1 MTDRPRRL
9 LVRHPVAVD
18 TVVAIVLLL
27 IGETAVATAR
37 PGALHAVSTAVA
49 VLLLAAAVA
58 VRRPWPVPAAG
69 LVLAAVV
76 LDRVTGG
83 NLSRAG
89 IGWAAV
95 ILVGY
100 SAGAHAGR
108 RQGPIVLALLLASM
122 TIVYASVA
130 GQRGTAPSEWA
141 WELGFAIAPYGVGRL
156 LRARRR
162 LAAEL
167 EDRALALTHEREQRE
182 HLAVGVE
189 RARIARELHDVA
201 AHSLSVMVVQAGA
214 ARSVL
219 DAAPE
224 VAATALEEIATT
236 GRHTV
241 AELRRL
247 LAFLDTDDPSSLG
260 GVSRIGD
267 LVAQARQAGLPV
279 EVQITGTARRLPS
292 SVDLATYRVIQ
303 EGLTNALKHAAG
315 ARTQVLVAYEEA
327 AVRVE
332 VSDDGQPRI
341 RHPLS
346 ASGAGQ
352 GLQGMRER
360 VEMAGG
366 ELTAGPCPNGGWV
379 LTAHLPLDRQS
390 PAVSEGPARM
400 VV

>member
-1 MTDRPRRL
+1 ML
-9 LVRHPVAVD
+9 
-18 TVVAIVLLL
+18 
-27 IGETAVATAR
+27 TAVI
-37 PGALHAVSTAVA
+37 V
-49 VLLLAAAVA
+49 
-58 VRRPWPVPAAG
+58 
-69 LVLAAVV
+69 
-76 LDRVTGG
+76 DRVVGG

-100 SAGAHAGR
+100 AAGAHAGP
-108 RQGPIVLALLLASM
+108 RQGQLVLGLLLASM
-122 TIVYASVA
+122 TIVYVGVL
-130 GQRGTAPSEWA
+130 GQKGTAPSEWL
-141 WELGFAIAPYGVGRL
+141 WELGFAVAPYGVGRL

-162 LAAEL
+162 LHAEL

-182 HLAVGVE
+182 RLAVGVE

-219 DAAPE
+219 DSAPE
-224 VAATALEEIATT
+224 VAATAFEEIATT
-236 GRHTV
+236 GRHTI
-241 AELRRL
+241 ADLRRL
-247 LAFLDTDDPSSLG
+247 LGFLGTEDAASLG

-292 SVDLATYRVIQ
+292 SVDLAAYRVIQ

-315 ARTQVLVAYEEA
+315 ARTQVLVAYEHA

-346 ASGAGQ
+346 TSGAGQ
-352 GLQGMRER
+352 GLRGMRER

-366 ELTAGPCPNGGWV
+366 ELSTAPRPDGGWAV
-379 LTAHLPLDRQS
+379 TARLPLDEQARTVSAQ
-390 PAVSEGPARM
+390 PAGLLT
-400 VV
+400 

>member
-37 PGALHAVSTAVA
+37 PGASHAVSTAVA
-49 VLLLAAAVA
+49 VLLVATAVA
-58 VRRPWPVPAAG
+58 VRRPWPVAAAG

-76 LDRVTGG
+76 LDRVTGAG
-83 NLSRAG
+83 NIGRAG
-89 IGWAAV
+89 IGWAAG

-162 LAAEL
+162 LHAEL

-236 GRHTV
+236 GQPHG
-241 AELRRL
+241 RRP
-247 LAFLDTDDPSSLG
+247 APSARLSRYGRSLEPG
-260 GVSRIGD
+260 G
-267 LVAQARQAGLPV
+267 RQPHRG
-279 EVQITGTARRLPS
+279 
-292 SVDLATYRVIQ
+292 
-303 EGLTNALKHAAG
+303 
-315 ARTQVLVAYEEA
+315 
-327 AVRVE
+327 
-332 VSDDGQPRI
+332 PR
-341 RHPLS
+341 
-346 ASGAGQ
+346 GAGPSGRASRRGSDHGDGTTSAEQ
-352 GLQGMRER
+352 R
-360 VEMAGG
+360 
-366 ELTAGPCPNGGWV
+366 
-379 LTAHLPLDRQS
+379 
-390 PAVSEGPARM
+390 
-400 VV
+400 